1 MISTGSMPSCFRTS
15 LASIWPKNSRP
26 ICQSAPLERSL
37 AHFYLYFMA
46 TGTHKFIDT
55 FFGDRFVESYV
66 DTASVNKKLDIVKK
80 PLQIVT
86 AAGIAL
92 AVITFFVLIYLI
104 LRLLFGFGLA
114 LVSSAYKSS
123 NHAVSENQVNSLLFG
138 PQIKVSTSTV
148 HIKKGHTEPVYAQP
162 APHN

>member
-1 MISTGSMPSCFRTS
+1 MT
-15 LASIWPKNSRP
+15 P
-26 ICQSAPLERSL
+26 I
-37 AHFYLYFMA
+37 
-46 TGTHKFIDT
+46 TNKFIDT

-66 DTASVNKKLDIVKK
+66 DTASVNKKLDTVKK

-86 AAGIAL
+86 AVGIAL

-114 LVSSAYKSS
+114 LVSSAYKNS
-123 NHAVSENQVNSLLFG
+123 NHAVSENQAGLFYG
-138 PQIKVSTSTV
+138 PQIKVSNSTV
-148 HIKKGHTEPVYAQP
+148 HIKKGHTEPVYANL